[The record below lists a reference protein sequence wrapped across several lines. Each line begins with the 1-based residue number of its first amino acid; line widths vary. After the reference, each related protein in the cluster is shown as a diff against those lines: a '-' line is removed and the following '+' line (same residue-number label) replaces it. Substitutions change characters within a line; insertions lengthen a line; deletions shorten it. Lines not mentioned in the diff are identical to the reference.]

1 MASGP
6 AAVVMAGLVP
16 AIHVLQYLG
25 TARGCI
31 YIQSRPNGILMSA
44 WRTILSDVCLNTA
57 LALLRV
63 LPNAMD

>member
-25 TARGCI
+25 MARGCI
-31 YIQSRPNGILMSA
+31 YILTSA

>member
-1 MASGP
+1 
-6 AAVVMAGLVP
+6 
-16 AIHVLQYLG
+16 LQYLG
-25 TARGCI
+25 MARGCI
-31 YIQSRPNGILMSA
+31 YILTSA